1 MLSDFYNRLHD
12 LLIEKTELQENS
24 ESLKKEYEEKM
35 KSLVQENDYLSEVVG
50 ELKDVFS
57 MSFLLIFCEWYG
69 KSVDI

>member
-57 MSFLLIFCEWYG
+57 MSFLLIFCE
-69 KSVDI
+69 